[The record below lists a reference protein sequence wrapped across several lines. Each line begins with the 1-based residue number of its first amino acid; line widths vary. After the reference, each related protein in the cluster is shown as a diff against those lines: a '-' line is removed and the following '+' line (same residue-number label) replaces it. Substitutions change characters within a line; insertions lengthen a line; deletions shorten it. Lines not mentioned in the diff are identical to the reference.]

1 MATMKMARMFVDVD
15 SDGKILRMTDSSNMF
30 QLNDNQVP
38 MTPKELALLR
48 IVNGDLNFARNII
61 RDIEDRIAKKL
72 GKSVTL

>member
-15 SDGKILRMTDSSNMF
+15 SDGKILRMTDSSNMV
-30 QLNDNQVP
+30 QLDDNQVP
-38 MTPKELALLR
+38 MTPNELALLR

-72 GKSVTL
+72 EKSVTL